1 MQTAETYLTVV
12 RDRGRRGLPLE
23 DVYRQLSNPTLYL
36 LAYGK
41 IARNAGALTPGV
53 TSETADGMTLAKIDR
68 IIALVRQER
77 YRWTPVRR
85 TYIPKRNGK
94 RRPLGVPTWSDKLL
108 QEVIRLILEA
118 YYEPQ
123 FSDRS
128 HGFRPGRGCQT
139 ALREIHQTWTGT
151 TWFIEGDI
159 TGCFDNLD
167 HEVVLGILGERIHDN
182 RFLRL
187 LANLLKAGYLEDW
200 AYGRTLSGTPQGG
213 IVSPLLANISL
224 DRLDHHVTR
233 VLIPEHTRGTRQRRN
248 PAYARL
254 NTARYRAR
262 RNGDHTT
269 ARRLRKAM
277 ATQPV
282 VDVQDPD
289 YRRLRYVRYADDFL
303 LGFTGPRHEAEA
315 IKRHLG
321 AFLRDHLKLELSPP
335 KTLIT
340 HGRTEAARFLGY
352 DVVVFN
358 DHVPHR
364 RRRDGAMMRAASGNI
379 GLRVPKDVIRAKSRP
394 YQRHGKA
401 RHRAELGNDN
411 DVTIVAQY
419 ANAYRGVV
427 QYYRLASNLSALN
440 RLRWVMQQ
448 SLLKTLANKHKT
460 SVAKICR
467 RYKTTI
473 QTERGPRPAFQA
485 TVERDGKPP
494 LVATWGAILLIRD
507 TSAILDDSPRPIRYQ
522 RTELV
527 QRLQADTCEL
537 CGAQDGIQVH
547 HVRALKDLH
556 RPGRRDKPSWVQVM
570 ATRQRKTLVV
580 CHGCHTA
587 IHAGHPTHQREQRH
601 RVLESRVR

>member
-1 MQTAETYLTVV
+1 
-12 RDRGRRGLPLE
+12 
-23 DVYRQLSNPTLYL
+23 
-36 LAYGK
+36 
-41 IARNAGALTPGV
+41 
-53 TSETADGMTLAKIDR
+53 
-68 IIALVRQER
+68 
-77 YRWTPVRR
+77 
-85 TYIPKRNGK
+85 
-94 RRPLGVPTWSDKLL
+94 
-108 QEVIRLILEA
+108 
-118 YYEPQ
+118 
-123 FSDRS
+123 
-128 HGFRPGRGCQT
+128 
-139 ALREIHQTWTGT
+139 
-151 TWFIEGDI
+151 
-159 TGCFDNLD
+159 
-167 HEVVLGILGERIHDN
+167 
-182 RFLRL
+182 
-187 LANLLKAGYLEDW
+187 
-200 AYGRTLSGTPQGG
+200 
-213 IVSPLLANISL
+213 
-224 DRLDHHVTR
+224 
-233 VLIPEHTRGTRQRRN
+233 
-248 PAYARL
+248 
-254 NTARYRAR
+254 
-262 RNGDHTT
+262 
-269 ARRLRKAM
+269 M

-315 IKRHLG
+315 IRQHLG
-321 AFLRDHLKLELSPP
+321 AFLREHLKLELSEP

-352 DVVVFN
+352 DLVVFN

-364 RRRDGAMMRAASGNI
+364 RRHDGAMMRAASGNI
-379 GLRVPKDVIRAKSRP
+379 GLRVPPDVVRDKSRP
-394 YQRHGKA
+394 YQQHGKA
-401 RHRAELGNDN
+401 RQRAELGNDS

-419 ANAYRGVV
+419 ANDYRGVV
-427 QYYRLASNLSALN
+427 QYYRLAYNLSALN

-494 LVATWGAILLIRD
+494 LVATWGATLLIRD
-507 TSAILDDSPRPIRYQ
+507 TSAVLDDAPRPIRYQ

-527 QRLQADTCEL
+527 QRLQAETCEL

-556 RPGRRDKPSWVQVM
+556 RPGRRAKPPWVQVM
-570 ATRQRKTLVV
+570 ATRQRKTLVA

-587 IHAGHPTHQREQRH
+587 IHAGRSTRQREAPH